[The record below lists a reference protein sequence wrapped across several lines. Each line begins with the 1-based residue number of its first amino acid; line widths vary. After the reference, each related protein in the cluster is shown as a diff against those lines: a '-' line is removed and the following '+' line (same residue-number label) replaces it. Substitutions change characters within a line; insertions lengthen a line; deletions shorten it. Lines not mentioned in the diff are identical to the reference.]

1 MIFHKTALDGA
12 YVIEIEKRED
22 ERGFFS
28 RLWCKNEF
36 EAHGLSSR
44 VVQTNVG
51 FSRKKGT
58 LRGMHFQLPP
68 FEEVKV
74 VRCTMGAIYD
84 VIVDLRPGSPTRRHW
99 LSVELTSDNRKMIY
113 VPEGFAQG
121 YITLEDDTEMSY
133 NTSQFYSPEHAR
145 GVRYDDPAFSIR
157 WPIDVTVISKA
168 DRTWPNYIG

>member
-1 MIFHKTALDGA
+1 MIFHKTVLDGA

-84 VIVDLRPGSPTRRHW
+84 VIVDLRPGSPTRGHW
-99 LSVELTSDNRKMIY
+99 LTVELTSDNRKMIY

-121 YITLEDDTEMSY
+121 YMTLEDDTEMSY
-133 NTSQFYSPEHAR
+133 STSQFYAAEHAR

-157 WPIDVTVISKA
+157 WPIDVSVISKA
-168 DRTWPNYIG
+168 DRTWPNFIG